1 MARKWLLG
9 IDLGGGGVRCLL
21 VDVGTGETTVASQ
34 SWRFPRASDPLGLG
48 FDLDLEAIWRLSA
61 QACRESLVRADA
73 AADEVV
79 GIGVSALRFGSVI
92 LDQRGE
98 ARFAV
103 PNRDARAAVECFQLA
118 ASDGEAVLGE
128 TGLWPMPIHASVRL
142 LWLKNHCP
150 EVLEPNHRLLSLS
163 DWLNFRLCG
172 VMATDFSQAGCTGLF
187 ELEAKQWNW
196 QRIAGM
202 GLPGEMFPEV
212 RPSGELLGGLSEE
225 AARDFGLKPKTA
237 VALAGADTQCGL
249 LGAGAI
255 RPGDVAAIAGTTAPV
270 QAVSDRAEIDT
281 GGRLWSGHHTAPGR
295 FVLESNGGPM
305 GETLSWISRL
315 LRPDDSAPEEAL
327 FADAARADV
336 GAAGMLSTLGA
347 EVMNARAPTMPAGQI
362 TMTHMTSAHDERPGR
377 HLARAIVEGYAC
389 AVRANLEQL
398 IDVMSLEVS
407 RLDLSGGVSR
417 SNLFAQ
423 ILANVVGVEV
433 RPTREPEATA
443 LGAAICSAIAAGVF
457 DDIPAAVDSLT
468 RARESHWPEPTV
480 ADANR
485 ELYESW
491 CRLRDAGADTTA
503 PAVAGHVTPWALRV
517 RD

>member
-1 MARKWLLG
+1 
-9 IDLGGGGVRCLL
+9 
-21 VDVGTGETTVASQ
+21 
-34 SWRFPRASDPLGLG
+34 
-48 FDLDLEAIWRLSA
+48 
-61 QACRESLVRADA
+61 
-73 AADEVV
+73 
-79 GIGVSALRFGSVI
+79 
-92 LDQRGE
+92 
-98 ARFAV
+98 
-103 PNRDARAAVECFQLA
+103 
-118 ASDGEAVLGE
+118 
-128 TGLWPMPIHASVRL
+128 
-142 LWLKNHCP
+142 
-150 EVLEPNHRLLSLS
+150 
-163 DWLNFRLCG
+163 
-172 VMATDFSQAGCTGLF
+172 
-187 ELEAKQWNW
+187 
-196 QRIAGM
+196 
-202 GLPGEMFPEV
+202 
-212 RPSGELLGGLSEE
+212 
-225 AARDFGLKPKTA
+225 
-237 VALAGADTQCGL
+237 
-249 LGAGAI
+249 
-255 RPGDVAAIAGTTAPV
+255 
-270 QAVSDRAEIDT
+270 
-281 GGRLWSGHHTAPGR
+281 
-295 FVLESNGGPM
+295 
-305 GETLSWISRL
+305 SRL